1 LAIQDGTPGS
11 GLVRSRLFAGVASE
25 QKIDAKGNDICASVK
40 LDREID
46 TSIHANKNGIQD

>member
-40 LDREID
+40 LDPEID